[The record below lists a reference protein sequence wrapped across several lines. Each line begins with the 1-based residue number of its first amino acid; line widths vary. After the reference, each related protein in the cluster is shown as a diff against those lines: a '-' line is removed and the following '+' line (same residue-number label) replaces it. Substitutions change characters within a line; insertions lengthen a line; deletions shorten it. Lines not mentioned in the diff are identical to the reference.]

1 MTRMIAS
8 LAFAAVLGTVFVSS
22 AEAGLFGR
30 RAYRPHYHAP
40 RVEYRYYQATPSHYE
55 SQNVQIIR
63 HVNDPSMFRDEM
75 GYGES

>member
-1 MTRMIAS
+1 MTRIITS
-8 LAFAAVLGTVFVSS
+8 LAFAALLGTVFASS

-30 RAYRPHYHAP
+30 RAARPHYHHAP
-40 RVEYRYYQATPSHYE
+40 RVEYRYYEAAPTYYSPS
-55 SQNVQIIR
+55 VRIIR